1 MSAAAYWLVDALLE
15 RADGPATRNRRGTP
29 SPADVAELV
38 SRHLDDQG
46 RFLVRSRAV
55 TVSAHGTDPWEG
67 TLIAVLVLP
76 AGLVVPDRLTALTA
90 AGRSVRLCIQ
100 GPVSEEAAQR
110 ILTGSG

>member
-1 MSAAAYWLVDALLE
+1 MSGVAHWLVDALLE

-67 TLIAVLVLP
+67 TLTAVLVLP
-76 AGLVVPDRLTALTA
+76 VGLVLPDRLTAITA
-90 AGRSVRLCIQ
+90 AGRNVRLSMQ

-110 ILTGSG
+110 LLTGG